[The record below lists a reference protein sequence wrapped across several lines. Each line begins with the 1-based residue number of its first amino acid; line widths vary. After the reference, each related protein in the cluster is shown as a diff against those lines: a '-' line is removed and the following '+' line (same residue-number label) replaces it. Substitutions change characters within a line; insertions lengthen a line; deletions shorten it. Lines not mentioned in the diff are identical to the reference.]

1 MDSNLRFRARLVTV
15 SSLHP
20 LCLSLWKLAEATE
33 RVRDRKFE
41 SISLQQGVGRTSDH
55 DKAQVEV
62 AVRYEGR
69 VLQIP
74 EQRHPRHFVKVTV
87 QVHEYPDGTSSRR
100 A

>member
-1 MDSNLRFRARLVTV
+1 LAGFDAPLTTESTKFPAFSQLAGKFGFRDGFARDC
-15 SSLHP
+15 P
-20 LCLSLWKLAEATE
+20 
-33 RVRDRKFE
+33 
-41 SISLQQGVGRTSDH
+41 LQQGVGRTSDH